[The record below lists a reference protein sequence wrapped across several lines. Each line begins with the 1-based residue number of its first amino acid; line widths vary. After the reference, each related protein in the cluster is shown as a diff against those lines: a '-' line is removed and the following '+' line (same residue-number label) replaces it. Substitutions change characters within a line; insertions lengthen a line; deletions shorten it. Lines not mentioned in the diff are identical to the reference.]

1 MGSQHPLNLRF
12 GGRPQALETALVDSV
27 TGIAGGTATLFA
39 RQGQD
44 FVRIA
49 TNVKTPEGQRAV
61 GTLLNPQGKAY
72 AALARGEAF
81 YGQVDILGAPYL
93 TGYEPIVDAGGKVV
107 GAWYVG
113 FKADLAG
120 LKELIGK
127 SVSFGS
133 GFVVLLD
140 GQGKPFLHSDGAS
153 PESIQSRLQEA
164 AGEAGASHNWEAIF
178 RPFPAWGFKV
188 AVVYSQAEVDG
199 AARRAALPVL
209 LGGLAI
215 TVALLALLTFV
226 LRRVVLGPIRQAGAG
241 RRRPGRG
248 RSDGASAGRTGRRD
262 RSPAAIHGA
271 HGAAPGDIIRQVR
284 GAADNLSS
292 ASEEVSATAQS
303 LSQSSSQQA
312 ASVEEISPPWNS
324 PPPPSPTTRRV
335 PATPRGMAGTAAKE
349 AVAGG
354 AAVAESVAAMQ
365 QIAGKVGIID
375 DIAYQTNLLAL
386 NAAIEA
392 ARAGE
397 HGKGFAVVAAE
408 VRKLAERS
416 QVAAGEIGTVAT
428 RTVHQAEHAGE
439 LLGRIVPAIG
449 RTSDLVREIAAASEE
464 QSHGIAQINSAM
476 GQLNPGHP
484 TERLRLRRAGRHR
497 RGNGRPGRGAAAPD
511 AVLPGGAGGWSG
523 QRQGLGGTDLSG
535 LPCRRCPRLLDPGP
549 VAFAALNK
557 KGNAWRPLFSWRLY
571 CRPPCRCLRAGA
583 RTPLRPLA
591 AHRAR
596 TGAAPVPGRPARR
609 RHARASGGRRAW
621 PGPRPPG
628 PHHHW

>member
-1 MGSQHPLNLRF
+1 MKGLGLQARFALFGFAPLVVALIVGSLALSANESRRLEADVRLRSEATAAGVIQLLQMSDSLMGEQTRSAMKLFREKSAQLGPVSLGEAVAVGSQHPLNLRF

-27 TGIAGGTATLFA
+27 SGIAGGTATLFA

-140 GQGKPFLHSDGAS
+140 GQGKPFLHSDGVS
-153 PESIQSRLQEA
+153 PESIPARLQEA
-164 AGEAGASHNWEAIF
+164 AGASGASHNWEAIF

-226 LRRVVLGPIRQAGAG
+226 LRRVVLGPIRQAVRAADALAEGDLTVHLRAERDDEIG
-241 RRRPGRG
+241 RLLQSMERMVRRL
-248 RSDGASAGRTGRRD
+248 
-262 RSPAAIHGA
+262 
-271 HGAAPGDIIRQVR
+271 GDIIRQVR

-312 ASVEEISPPWNS
+312 ASVEEIS
-324 PPPPSPTTRRV
+324 
-335 PATPRGMAGTAAKE
+335 ATLEQSTASVANNTESARNTESMAGTAAKE

-416 QVAAGEIGTVAT
+416 QVAAGEIGTVAAQ
-428 RTVHQAEHAGE
+428 TVHQAEHAGE

-476 GQLNPGHP
+476 GQLNQA
-484 TERLRLRRAGRHR
+484 TQQ
-497 RGNGRPGRGAAAPD
+497 NAAASEELAATAEEMGAQAEELQRLMHFFLVGRED
-511 AVLPGGAGGWSG
+511 GAGS
-523 QRQGLGGTDLSG
+523 
-535 LPCRRCPRLLDPGP
+535 
-549 VAFAALNK
+549 
-557 KGNAWRPLFSWRLY
+557 
-571 CRPPCRCLRAGA
+571 
-583 RTPLRPLA
+583 
-591 AHRAR
+591 
-596 TGAAPVPGRPARR
+596 
-609 RHARASGGRRAW
+609 ARA
-621 PGPRPPG
+621 
-628 PHHHW
+628 